1 MGQITMSY
9 RARRASVSIVIC
21 PIGKKLA
28 YAKACQR
35 IDTLLRRYDIRWQAL
50 SDYNGT
56 NNNVIPTEGRESIVI
71 CPIGKKTYFSK
82 SCQRIDTL
90 LRRYDIRWQAFVAD
104 R

>member
-21 PIGKKLA
+21 LIGKKLA

-50 SDYNGT
+50 SGHNGT

-71 CPIGKKTYFSK
+71 CSIGEKTTFQSLV
-82 SCQRIDTL
+82 SE
-90 LRRYDIRWQAFVAD
+90 
-104 R
+104 